1 MQQNLATQ
9 PLSKLNIFSGKGI
22 QMKTF
27 HITWLTFFF
36 CFFAWFGMAPLMKI
50 AREQLHLT
58 KDQIGNIQ
66 IASVSATIVARL
78 LIGRLV
84 DKYGPRLVLGPI
96 LFIIKQHS

>member
-1 MQQNLATQ
+1 MNQ
-9 PLSKLNIFSGKGI
+9 PLIKLNILSMKGI

-27 HITWLTFFF
+27 HITWFTFFC

-50 AREQLHLT
+50 AKEQLHLT

-78 LIGRLV
+78 LWKTLIGDNFLTQN
-84 DKYGPRLVLGPI
+84 
-96 LFIIKQHS
+96 FIFC